1 MLACVHPCE
10 YPIYV
15 SVHMCR
21 GGRRM
26 RACVRVCTAFAR
38 VCARAEEVGACVRA
52 SVRPCVYRICVNVR
66 ACGGVRRMPACVRV
80 CTAFA

>member
-1 MLACVHPCE
+1 MLACVHPRE

-15 SVHMCR
+15 SVRMCR

-38 VCARAEEVGACVRA
+38 VCARAEEVGACVHA
-52 SVRPCVYRICVNVR
+52 
-66 ACGGVRRMPACVRV
+66 

>member
-1 MLACVHPCE
+1 MLACVHPRE

-15 SVHMCR
+15 SVRMCR

-38 VCARAEEVGACVRA
+38 VCARAEELGACVRA
-52 SVRPCVYRICVNVR
+52 S
-66 ACGGVRRMPACVRV
+66 ACVLHLHECARV
-80 CTAFA
+80 GK